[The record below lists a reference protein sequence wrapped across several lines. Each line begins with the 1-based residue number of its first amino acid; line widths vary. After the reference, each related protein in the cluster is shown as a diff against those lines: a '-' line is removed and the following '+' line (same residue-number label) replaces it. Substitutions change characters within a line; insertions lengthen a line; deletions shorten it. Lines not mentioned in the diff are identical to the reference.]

1 MKKQSTLSIGLFL
14 VLAACTQSDP
24 DNSSDSAMPKAPE
37 AKKIAETLVMHGDT
51 RIDNYFW
58 MRLSD
63 AQKEADTPD
72 AQTKD
77 VIDYLEAENAYTK
90 EMLADTDSLQEK
102 LFQEIVGRI
111 KQDDE
116 SVPVKVD
123 GYWYYSRY
131 QEGKEYPY
139 YCRKKESL
147 EAEEEIMLDGPAM
160 GEPHAYFAIGGYSVS
175 TNNQL
180 LVFGVDTVSRRQYTL
195 RFKNLET
202 GELLSDE
209 IPETT
214 GGATWANDNKTVF
227 YTKKDPVTLRSF
239 QIYRHELGTDVS
251 QDVLVY
257 QEDDE
262 TFNVGIGK
270 TKSKDY
276 LLIASSSTMSDEWRF
291 LDANTPG
298 GEWQVIQPR
307 ERGLEYSVSQFE
319 SDFYIV
325 NNQDAQNFKLSK
337 APIGNPGKAQWQD
350 VIPHRADVLL
360 EGITI
365 FRDFLVVDERNN
377 GLTKLRVMPWNDGEE
392 HYIEF
397 QDPAYTAYTS
407 GNPEFNTQVLRFG
420 YSSLTTP
427 NSTYDYDMVSKE
439 RTLLKQQE
447 VMDPSFD
454 PANYTSERIM
464 VPARDGVEVPVSIV
478 YRKDLDR
485 SKPNNTLLYGYGSYG
500 NSIDAYF
507 SSTRLSMLDRGFIFA
522 IAHIRGGQEM
532 GRQWYEDGKL
542 LKKKNTFT
550 DFIDCGDY
558 LINQGYTTPDHLF
571 AMGGSAGG
579 LLMGAIINMRPEMW
593 KGVVAAVPFVDV
605 VSTMLDES
613 IPLTTGEFDEWG
625 NPKDEQHYHYIKSY
639 SPYDNIEAKAYPNM
653 LVTTG
658 YWDSQVQYWEPAKWV
673 AKLREMKTDDNVLLL
688 HTNLEAGHGGASG
701 RFRRFRETAMEYA
714 FMFKLA
720 GITE

>member
-14 VLAACTQSDP
+14 VLAACNQSDQ
-24 DNSSDSAMPKAPE
+24 DNSSDSAMPQAPE

-72 AQTKD
+72 DQTKD

-202 GELLSDE
+202 GEMLSDE

-625 NPKDEQHYHYIKSY
+625 NPKDEQYYHYIKSY